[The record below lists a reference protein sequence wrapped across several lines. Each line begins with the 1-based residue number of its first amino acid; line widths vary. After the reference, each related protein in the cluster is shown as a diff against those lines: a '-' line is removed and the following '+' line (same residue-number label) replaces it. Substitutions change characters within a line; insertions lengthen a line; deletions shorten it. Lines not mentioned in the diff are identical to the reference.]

1 MRVLVTGVN
10 GLVGTSIAKLLSKK
24 KYNVLL
30 TSRKKENLATQKL
43 DISSINE
50 VNKTIS
56 DFKPDV
62 VINSAAMA
70 NVDLCEVE
78 KELCWNTNVNGVD
91 NLVKAC
97 LKYNCHLVHISTDY
111 IFDGLKEG
119 GIYHETDLPNPQ
131 GVYAESKLEA
141 EKIIIKSGVDASILR
156 TILVYGKHKN
166 LNIVTFIKQSLEENK
181 EVKLVDDQIRMP
193 TFVDDLSNACITAS
207 ERRSKGVFNISGKEQ
222 MSYLEIGNIIA
233 DHFSL
238 DKKYIKPVK
247 TKDLNQ
253 KAKRPFKTGFDLSK
267 SFNELDYNPRGF
279 VESLDLI
286 Y

>member
-1 MRVLVTGVN
+1 MRILVTGVN

-30 TSRKKENLATQKL
+30 TSREKENLATQKL
-43 DISSINE
+43 DISSIYE

-62 VINSAAMA
+62 IINSAAMA

-78 KELCWNTNVNGVD
+78 KDMCWNTNVNGVD

-111 IFDGLKEG
+111 IFDGSKEG
-119 GIYHETDLPNPQ
+119 GIYLETDLPSPQ
-131 GVYAESKLEA
+131 GIYAESKLEA
-141 EKIIIKSGVDASILR
+141 EKIIVKSGVNASILR

-166 LNIVTFIKQSLEENK
+166 LNIVTFVKQSLEENK

-193 TFVDDLSNACITAS
+193 TFVDDLSIACITAA
-207 ERRSKGVFNISGKEQ
+207 ERRSKGVFNISGKDQ
-222 MSYLEIGNIIA
+222 MSYLEIGYSIA
-233 DHFSL
+233 NHFSL
-238 DKKYIKPVK
+238 NKKYIIPVK
-247 TKDLNQ
+247 TKDINQ

-267 SFNELDYNPRGF
+267 SCRELDYNPRGF
-279 VESLDLI
+279 IESLDLI